1 LPVRKK
7 QVTGKILFF
16 TLPQGG
22 PPDMS
27 NFLLRVE
34 CASSGPQGPS
44 PPCPADPLRNAVPR
58 PERNQREST
67 ASGARTPQYG
77 AVEAGRGQVKAM
89 GDRWVTAL
97 SSMQQLCV
105 TAAAIVSC
113 SSPML
118 SVIDDGGRL
127 LVLFIRGEC
136 SAAVASNLL
145 PLKGVGKQ
153 QRQMS
158 EARQHYRC
166 NKEANDVFVLIPT
179 HYSIAPSSRAICKL
193 PLRR

>member
-1 LPVRKK
+1 M
-7 QVTGKILFF
+7 
-16 TLPQGG
+16 PQKETVYAEGNRG
-22 PPDMS
+22 QS
-27 NFLLRVE
+27 
-34 CASSGPQGPS
+34 
-44 PPCPADPLRNAVPR
+44 
-58 PERNQREST
+58 
-67 ASGARTPQYG
+67 ARSPQYG

-153 QRQMS
+153 QRQIS

-166 NKEANDVFVLIPT
+166 NKEANDVFILIPT
-179 HYSIAPSSRAICKL
+179 HYIALHPDRGQFANCL
-193 PLRR
+193 